1 MEPLESDTMPDAPA
15 LVVLTVM
22 LAVVPHQFCRAD
34 FKFGWKVEADHMTC
48 WL

>member
-22 LAVVPHQFCRAD
+22 LAVVVHYPGTR
-34 FKFGWKVEADHMTC
+34 MRP
-48 WL
+48 